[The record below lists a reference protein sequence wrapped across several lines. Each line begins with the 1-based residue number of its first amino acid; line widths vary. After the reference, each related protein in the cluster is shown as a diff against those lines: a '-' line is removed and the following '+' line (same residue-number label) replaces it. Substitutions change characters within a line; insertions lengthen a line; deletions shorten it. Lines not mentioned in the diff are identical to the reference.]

1 MSWSIAKGITREQRE
16 GYYLTMME
24 QARNRGDEHYK
35 AVCREFCKND
45 LYFLLLHILGRKDIK
60 DSEKQADFVFDRCRE
75 VYDDPDD
82 HIDLWSRGHFKSTII
97 TQAKTIQE
105 ILCDPEL
112 TFCIFSFTRPI
123 AKGFLRLIKREFETN
138 EKLKVLFPDI
148 FWKKPRAKSP
158 KWSENDGIVVKRKGN
173 PVEATVEAWGLTD
186 GQPTSRHF
194 RRLIYD
200 DVVTDR
206 SVNTPE
212 MMQKVIDGWRLSL
225 NLVSTD
231 YKVRY
236 IGTRYHSND
245 MYGYLIDEGVA
256 EPRLHPATS
265 DGTPT
270 GEPVMWSKELFLQK
284 YREMREYTA
293 SCQLLQNPLV
303 DSVKGFDYKNLRFW
317 RPMDLYQFNKYIL
330 VDPANEKRKTSDYTS
345 MWCVGLGVDRNYY
358 VVDLLRDR
366 LNLSERTTKLME
378 WIGLYQPLGIGY
390 ERYGMQADIQHI
402 EYVMETTNFRY
413 HGKLIE
419 LGGSTKKSD
428 RIGALEPI
436 IRQHRLYLPEYC
448 WYVNYEGRRLDMVK
462 VFIDE
467 EFNTWPVPKHDDM
480 LDALQRI
487 LHPDL
492 NAQFPPA
499 APIEASMTMAERDS
513 MIVRGLFERT
523 TTHIDD
529 GFEGIEEI

>member
-186 GQPTSRHF
+186 
-194 RRLIYD
+194 
-200 DVVTDR
+200 
-206 SVNTPE
+206 
-212 MMQKVIDGWRLSL
+212 
-225 NLVSTD
+225 
-231 YKVRY
+231 
-236 IGTRYHSND
+236 
-245 MYGYLIDEGVA
+245 
-256 EPRLHPATS
+256 
-265 DGTPT
+265 
-270 GEPVMWSKELFLQK
+270 
-284 YREMREYTA
+284 
-293 SCQLLQNPLV
+293 
-303 DSVKGFDYKNLRFW
+303 
-317 RPMDLYQFNKYIL
+317 
-330 VDPANEKRKTSDYTS
+330 
-345 MWCVGLGVDRNYY
+345 
-358 VVDLLRDR
+358 
-366 LNLSERTTKLME
+366 
-378 WIGLYQPLGIGY
+378 
-390 ERYGMQADIQHI
+390 
-402 EYVMETTNFRY
+402 
-413 HGKLIE
+413 
-419 LGGSTKKSD
+419 
-428 RIGALEPI
+428 
-436 IRQHRLYLPEYC
+436 
-448 WYVNYEGRRLDMVK
+448 
-462 VFIDE
+462 VF
-467 EFNTWPVPKHDDM
+467 
-480 LDALQRI
+480 
-487 LHPDL
+487 
-492 NAQFPPA
+492 
-499 APIEASMTMAERDS
+499 S
-513 MIVRGLFERT
+513 
-523 TTHIDD
+523 
-529 GFEGIEEI
+529 

>member
-1 MSWSIAKGITREQRE
+1 
-16 GYYLTMME
+16 
-24 QARNRGDEHYK
+24 
-35 AVCREFCKND
+35 
-45 LYFLLLHILGRKDIK
+45 
-60 DSEKQADFVFDRCRE
+60 
-75 VYDDPDD
+75 
-82 HIDLWSRGHFKSTII
+82 
-97 TQAKTIQE
+97 
-105 ILCDPEL
+105 
-112 TFCIFSFTRPI
+112 
-123 AKGFLRLIKREFETN
+123 
-138 EKLKVLFPDI
+138 
-148 FWKKPRAKSP
+148 
-158 KWSENDGIVVKRKGN
+158 
-173 PVEATVEAWGLTD
+173 
-186 GQPTSRHF
+186 
-194 RRLIYD
+194 
-200 DVVTDR
+200 
-206 SVNTPE
+206 
-212 MMQKVIDGWRLSL
+212 
-225 NLVSTD
+225 
-231 YKVRY
+231 
-236 IGTRYHSND
+236 
-245 MYGYLIDEGVA
+245 
-256 EPRLHPATS
+256 
-265 DGTPT
+265 
-270 GEPVMWSKELFLQK
+270 
-284 YREMREYTA
+284 
-293 SCQLLQNPLV
+293 
-303 DSVKGFDYKNLRFW
+303 
-317 RPMDLYQFNKYIL
+317 
-330 VDPANEKRKTSDYTS
+330 

-366 LNLSERTTKLME
+366 LNLSERTNKLME

-436 IRQHRLYLPEYC
+436 IRQNRLYLPEYC